1 MEKKY
6 TLKEKQDYH
15 FKMCKVGS
23 TKIDK
28 KTGQLV
34 KVSDFERGAHCAR
47 ANSILNFRKK
57 CKTGE
62 IKIKNRYSKEK
73 PVKPLPSWFND
84 YESNRRARIKEKN
97 SSSNDISLE
106 ELDKF
111 FNKKKLN

>member
-15 FKMCKVGS
+15 FKMCKVGA

-28 KTGQLV
+28 KTGQLL

-47 ANSILNFRKK
+47 ANAILDYRKK

-62 IKIKNRYSKEK
+62 IKIKNGFSKQKQIK
-73 PVKPLPSWFND
+73 PVPDWYVD
-84 YESNRRARIKEKN
+84 YQKELKNARLKETKK
-97 SSSNDISLE
+97 SSNDVDLE
-106 ELDKF
+106 ELDRF
-111 FNKKKLN
+111 FNKK

>member
-1 MEKKY
+1 MKEKFS
-6 TLKEKQDYH
+6 LKEKQDYH
-15 FKMCKVGS
+15 FKMCKVGA

-47 ANSILNFRKK
+47 ANSILDYRRK

-62 IKIKNRYSKEK
+62 IKLKKNFKEK